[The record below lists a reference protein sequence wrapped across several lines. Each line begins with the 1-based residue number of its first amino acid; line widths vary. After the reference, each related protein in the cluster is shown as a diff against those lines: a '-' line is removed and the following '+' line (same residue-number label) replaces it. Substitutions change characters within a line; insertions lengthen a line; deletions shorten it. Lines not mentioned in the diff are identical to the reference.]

1 MKTKKLKKRLSVLQ
15 QQEIILNDTVRRW
28 ASVYRILESLIA
40 NTPLKG
46 EKYTEER
53 MKNIREV
60 YENQEIHTLVK
71 IQKEI
76 EDINNQLANQ
86 KSLRQNVINLITK
99 IIKN

>member
-46 EKYTEER
+46 EKYTEEC
-53 MKNIREV
+53 MKNLREV
-60 YENQEIHTLVK
+60 YGNQEIHALVK

-86 KSLRQNVINLITK
+86 KSIRQNAINLIKK